1 MADEIHSASTSTST
15 AVRPP
20 SIMLR
25 SVRWTLPTFQPMSS
39 SSSIIT
45 GHSPVIH
52 STAPSQTSHEPR
64 RSTPLMT
71 VDSGQAAA
79 STRATSRMAASDT
92 SKGSTSLNSAGLRP
106 KTGSSRRAASAKP
119 TASSGSSAPSIRRLP
134 NSTLN
139 GRFSRARESTA
150 LTRPASSRLASS
162 SIHSPSAAALK
173 ARPSRACSSFRLK
186 GWCMGTQRS
195 ASARR

>member
-1 MADEIHSASTSTST
+1 MKTRLILS
-15 AVRPP
+15 
-20 SIMLR
+20 L
-25 SVRWTLPTFQPMSS
+25 L
-39 SSSIIT
+39 
-45 GHSPVIH
+45 
-52 STAPSQTSHEPR
+52 
-64 RSTPLMT
+64 L
-71 VDSGQAAA
+71 AAA
-79 STRATSRMAASDT
+79 GAQAQSPS
-92 SKGSTSLNSAGLRP
+92 GPPPAGEHRGPPAEALTAC
-106 KTGSSRRAASAKP
+106 KTAKAGSSRRAASAKP